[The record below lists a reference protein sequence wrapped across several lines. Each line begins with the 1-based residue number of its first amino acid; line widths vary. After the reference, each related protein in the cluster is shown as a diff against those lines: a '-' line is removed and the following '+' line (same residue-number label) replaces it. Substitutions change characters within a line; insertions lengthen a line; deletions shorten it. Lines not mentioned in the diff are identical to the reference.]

1 MQPTEPASTAAFTLR
16 KVEKKH
22 KGSVVR
28 RWLWIDLDWP
38 HGFPLH
44 LHPETWLDRVG
55 KSLRF
60 AREHQTGDATFD
72 ARVYIAVDEPRA
84 AAALCDSPAERS
96 AMLALLDR
104 GALEVMGDAGVLQAC
119 FEWPEGFDP
128 ASDPPAPA
136 MAASQAWLDET
147 VAALRTLVAN
157 APREA
162 IDVRT
167 SRLRPVL
174 AQTSLILLVALVF
187 SLVAS
192 WASSQIVDPDY
203 VSRGLGRAEI
213 VTLGVA
219 AAALLLLAGR
229 VAGRA
234 TATRLWIGAVVLLVP
249 LAVML
254 PFGAVPLLNDV
265 LDTSRPRTILAPV
278 TGKYVSGSRKRRTY
292 NVSVR
297 YWKLPYQTEAISV
310 SRSDYGRARP
320 GTDCLRLT
328 VRAGGLGFE
337 RVASRQIVDCP
348 GVAAPTA
355 PVSRVVPF
363 RLPLKGSGFE
373 AWVALASTYPLAAI
387 HEEVEG
393 SVLAEARNRGDG
405 RVDARIVEGSGSTL
419 LDDHVRDS
427 LLDSRDL
434 LAANSTDWVRLPR
447 LRFEINRRLETVP
460 VPVE

>member
-1 MQPTEPASTAAFTLR
+1 MPPTEPEGAAFTLR

-22 KGSVVR
+22 KGTVVR

-55 KSLRF
+55 KSIRF
-60 AREHQTGDATFD
+60 AREHQTGDAAFD

-84 AAALCDSPAERS
+84 AAALCDSPEERG

-104 GALEVMGDAGVLQAC
+104 GALEVLGDAGVLQAC
-119 FEWPEGFDP
+119 FDWPDGLNP
-128 ASDPPAPA
+128 ASDPPVPTTGEG
-136 MAASQAWLDET
+136 QAWLDET
-147 VAALRTLVAN
+147 VAALRSLVAN

-174 AQTSLILLVALVF
+174 AQTGLILLVALVF

-192 WASSQIVDPDY
+192 WASTQIVDPDY
-203 VSRGLGRAEI
+203 ISRGLARAEI
-213 VTLGVA
+213 ITLGVA

-234 TATRLWIGAVVLLVP
+234 TATRLWLGAVVLLVP

-254 PFGAVPLLNDV
+254 PFGAVPLLNDA
-265 LDTSRPRTILAPV
+265 LDSSAPRTIVAPV
-278 TGKYVSGSRKRRTY
+278 TGKYVTGSRKRRTY

-310 SRSDYGRARP
+310 ASSDYFLVRP
-320 GTDCLRLT
+320 GIDCLRLT

-337 RVASRQIVDCP
+337 RVTAQQIIDCP

-355 PVSRVVPF
+355 PVSRALPF
-363 RLPLKGSGFE
+363 GRLLKGSGFDT
-373 AWVALASTYPLAAI
+373 WVGAASTYPLAALR
-387 HEEVEG
+387 EGVEG
-393 SVLAEARNRGDG
+393 SVVAEVRSRGDG
-405 RVDARIVEGSGSTL
+405 RVDARVVQGSGSAL
-419 LDDHVRDS
+419 LDDHVRDT

-434 LAANSTDWVRLPR
+434 LAPGTRDWVRLPR
-447 LRFEINRRLETVP
+447 LRFEIDRRETVP
-460 VPVE
+460 APVE